1 MVLQRANLRDGE
13 DEEGG
18 DDEQVVFSEH
28 YSHLL
33 LLILDI
39 KIILSNFVKIKIFQ
53 VHTLHLI
60 QLVAVAVLLSLVS
73 VIYTLLK
80 MSFCLTESWNLMQ
93 KCKIVDFRLRRSIG
107 QEGHARQIMN
117 ILKSQK

>member
-18 DDEQVVFSEH
+18 DDEQVTVEH
-28 YSHLL
+28 KRFLDFFLHYF
-33 LLILDI
+33 LDI
-39 KIILSNFVKIKIFQ
+39 KIILSNSQ

-73 VIYTLLK
+73 VIYK
-80 MSFCLTESWNLMQ
+80 FDEKIM
-93 KCKIVDFRLRRSIG
+93 KIVSVIF
-107 QEGHARQIMN
+107 
-117 ILKSQK
+117 K

>member
-18 DDEQVVFSEH
+18 DDEQVVFSEY

-33 LLILDI
+33 HFIFDI
-39 KIILSNFVKIKIFQ
+39 KIILSNFAKFKIFQ

-73 VIYTLLK
+73 VIY
-80 MSFCLTESWNLMQ
+80 N
-93 KCKIVDFRLRRSIG
+93 
-107 QEGHARQIMN
+107 
-117 ILKSQK
+117 